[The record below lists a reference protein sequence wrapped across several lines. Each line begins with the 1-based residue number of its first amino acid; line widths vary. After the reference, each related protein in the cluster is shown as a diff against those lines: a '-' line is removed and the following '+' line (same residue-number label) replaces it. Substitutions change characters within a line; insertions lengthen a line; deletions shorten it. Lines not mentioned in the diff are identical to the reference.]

1 MNIDLKKIEEEVAI
15 QKQVLINEK
24 TKRNE
29 NAVLAV
35 MHLRQHLNVYLHK
48 YDFINSS
55 KINKKIVEDISET
68 FKLNKHQRSKIKWY
82 LNRRGI
88 FDFWTFAIVLAISTI
103 SADYWI
109 IKNMES
115 GPQVPLT
122 AGLSLILY
130 IILLAMFDESTILR
144 FYYKKDL

>member
-29 NAVLAV
+29 NAVLAI

-68 FKLNKHQRSKIKWY
+68 FKLILNQRRKMKPNYRNKSLSSDDKREYYDELKFEEFTYSEKKLIK
-82 LNRRGI
+82 
-88 FDFWTFAIVLAISTI
+88 S
-103 SADYWI
+103 I
-109 IKNMES
+109 IK
-115 GPQVPLT
+115 
-122 AGLSLILY
+122 
-130 IILLAMFDESTILR
+130 
-144 FYYKKDL
+144 DLEKEI